1 MDDIAMM
8 YDVFS
13 IKKYQIPYRSMNISY
28 QNWVFKKHH
37 LGLAAM
43 VEGYLKGRVTTWRRK
58 SLFCT
63 FDWILLLVS
72 TKEAQYNTF

>member
-43 VEGYLKGRVTTWRRK
+43 VEGYLKLPYRPITPLT
-58 SLFCT
+58 S
-63 FDWILLLVS
+63 
-72 TKEAQYNTF
+72 YNG